1 MIKRTLFV
9 SSFVVLAMGSLALAG
24 QEQPPTAP
32 KGEGDG
38 AAACSAMMGGQ
49 GVTAE
54 GRAEM
59 EQFMQSG
66 KMTEAMTGMMEMTR
80 RMGSG
85 DLLKGM
91 VRMME
96 MMGSMGSMSGHG
108 MMSPGLEN
116 PSTPSGHAPQETPA
130 R

>member
-9 SSFVVLAMGSLALAG
+9 SSLVVLTMGSLALAS

-38 AAACSAMMGGQ
+38 ASACSAMMGGQ

-59 EQFMQSG
+59 EQCMQSG
-66 KMTEAMTGMMEMTR
+66 KMTQAMTGMMAMAR

-85 DLLKGM
+85 DPMKGM

-96 MMGSMGSMSGHG
+96 IMGSMGGMSGHG
-108 MMSPGLEN
+108 MMVPPTANDQG
-116 PSTPSGHAPQETPA
+116 PQPPV